1 MLNRR
6 SLDPEQRTLYGANLQ
21 PPAGYLFDA
30 AVATTFSLDFE
41 TALAVPVS
49 LALFAA
55 ENRED
60 ILTHPLALLEGA
72 ERIAGRLLVFT
83 DAGHIQAHT
92 RPHSRLC
99 SLLERIIVEVAAP
112 SGGAFHPKIW
122 VLRFKPVRSDEPT
135 RVRLLVLSRNLT
147 RDRSWDIAL
156 TLDGAVAR
164 RPQALNRPLVDLIR
178 RLPDFATVG
187 LPEGARD
194 LTEEIAEDLRR
205 TDWSLSEPFQSLAF
219 AVNGLGGK
227 QWRPEPCARL
237 GVISP
242 FCDDTALSML
252 ADLAG
257 AEKPVLIGRSDELAL
272 VPAATLGRFARVA
285 VMDEMAATEDGEEVD
300 ATALQGLHAKAFITE
315 MGWDT
320 TITVGSGN
328 ATRPALLSGSN
339 IEVFA
344 TLTGKRSRVG
354 SIEEILGAKG
364 FGRLTRPFVPNE
376 LVAVDSALRAAEARL
391 DAARRDICRS
401 RLKLRCERTQSADDD
416 GLLWRVCLIPS
427 TPLPLAGIGG
437 LRIWPITRGEGH
449 GQDALERLRLGQP
462 VDLGAMPLIDL
473 TRFLAFHLVDRDGEV
488 SLLFST
494 GLLLEGLPPERHAAI
509 LRWVIDSK
517 DAFFRYLRLLLS
529 ELGDPFAA
537 ALAAQEGSGHGAWR
551 MAADDAPLLEE
562 MVRAFCRGG
571 DQLRAIER
579 LITRLETVEPGAADP
594 IPAEFR
600 TLWETFRVALKAQ
613 GGANVR

>member
-1 MLNRR
+1 
-6 SLDPEQRTLYGANLQ
+6 
-21 PPAGYLFDA
+21 
-30 AVATTFSLDFE
+30 
-41 TALAVPVS
+41 
-49 LALFAA
+49 
-55 ENRED
+55 
-60 ILTHPLALLEGA
+60 
-72 ERIAGRLLVFT
+72 
-83 DAGHIQAHT
+83 
-92 RPHSRLC
+92 
-99 SLLERIIVEVAAP
+99 
-112 SGGAFHPKIW
+112 
-122 VLRFKPVRSDEPT
+122 
-135 RVRLLVLSRNLT
+135 
-147 RDRSWDIAL
+147 
-156 TLDGAVAR
+156 
-164 RPQALNRPLVDLIR
+164 
-178 RLPDFATVG
+178 
-187 LPEGARD
+187 
-194 LTEEIAEDLRR
+194 
-205 TDWSLSEPFQSLAF
+205 
-219 AVNGLGGK
+219 
-227 QWRPEPCARL
+227 
-237 GVISP
+237 VISP

-354 SIEEILGAKG
+354 SIEEILGEKG

-401 RLKLRCERTQSADDD
+401 GLKLRCERTQSSDDD
-416 GLLWRVCLIPS
+416 GLLWRVWLIPS
-427 TPLPLAGIGG
+427 TPLPLTGIGG

-462 VDLGAMPLIDL
+462 IDLGAMPLIDL
-473 TRFLAFHLVDRDGEV
+473 TRFLAFHLVDGDGEV

-579 LITRLETVEPGAADP
+579 LITRLETVEPGEADP

-613 GGANVR
+613 GGAHVQ